1 VAATDRAAGVIASG
15 QHGTTFG
22 GGALACRAA
31 LEFFDILEEL
41 FPNIIHVG
49 GYFRMQLMDL
59 ARKFSF
65 IKEVRGTGLMIGVEL
80 EFAGKQIVLDCM
92 AKGLLINC
100 THNTVLRALPPYIL
114 GEKEVDR
121 AISIL
126 KAVLRKAK
134 PPAVTQ

>member
-1 VAATDRAAGVIASG
+1 
-15 QHGTTFG
+15 
-22 GGALACRAA
+22 
-31 LEFFDILEEL
+31 
-41 FPNIIHVG
+41 
-49 GYFRMQLMDL
+49 
-59 ARKFSF
+59 
-65 IKEVRGTGLMIGVEL
+65 VRGTCLMIGVEL
-80 EFAGKQIVLDCM
+80 EFSGKQIVLDCM